1 MALSQPDYLRG
12 VYTAKNAI
20 GAPSI
25 NSDATFEIEGFE
37 DLLLQAKQFPWPVIG
52 SAGELE
58 VPLPMG
64 GAYWEQ
70 QQLKTNQQ
78 GPLTFTETVSGM
90 IMRFMSQVVAQGG
103 KFNAKVYEG
112 TPDRFVRGYQ
122 LVGCFFVPDVGDRD
136 WENRAQV
143 TQIAGTL
150 FYNFFGKALVGNVTA
165 L

>member
-1 MALSQPDYLRG
+1 MALSSNDYMRG
-12 VYTAKNAI
+12 IYTAKAAI

-37 DLLLQAKQFPWPVIG
+37 DLLLNAKQFPWPVVG
-52 SAGELE
+52 SAGEIE

-78 GPLTFTETVSGM
+78 GPLTFTETVTGAV
-90 IMRFMSQVVAQGG
+90 MRFLAEVAGQGG
-103 KFNAKVYEG
+103 KFNARVYEG
-112 TPDRFVRGYQ
+112 TPDRFVRGYR

-150 FYNFFGKALVGNVTA
+150 FYNYFGQPIPGNVPA